1 MRILLNVI
9 FGLVILLLWNCQPPE
24 KKSGTPTRVSY
35 AKGFTLTPAEG
46 YTRVVVQYPYP
57 GAREGF
63 EYWLVSEGRPL
74 PAAPAHVQVVRT
86 PVRRLVCTST
96 THIPLLDYLGETAA
110 LVGFPRTDYISSER
124 MRARI
129 DSGLVTDLGTEKGMN
144 LELVVSTRPDL
155 VMGYTMTR
163 DLGQLRKIQDL
174 NIPVVINAE
183 YLEPHPLGRAEWLKF
198 MAVFLNREE
207 EADSVFRAI
216 EQAYLTTRNAVQHVV
231 LRPTV
236 LSGIMYGDAWFMPGG
251 SNYAAQLLRDAGL
264 QYLWYDNPS
273 RDFLE
278 LSFEAVYARAAKAD
292 LWIGVGAFTT
302 RQELLAAEPRY
313 LLFAPVGNNSV
324 YTYNAR
330 RGATG
335 GSEFLELGYLRPDL
349 ILKDL
354 VKIGH
359 PELLPD
365 YDLFFHARLY

>member
-1 MRILLNVI
+1 
-9 FGLVILLLWNCQPPE
+9 
-24 KKSGTPTRVSY
+24 
-35 AKGFTLTPAEG
+35 
-46 YTRVVVQYPYP
+46 
-57 GAREGF
+57 
-63 EYWLVSEGRPL
+63 
-74 PAAPAHVQVVRT
+74 
-86 PVRRLVCTST
+86 
-96 THIPLLDYLGETAA
+96 
-110 LVGFPRTDYISSER
+110 
-124 MRARI
+124 
-129 DSGLVTDLGTEKGMN
+129 
-144 LELVVSTRPDL
+144 
-155 VMGYTMTR
+155 
-163 DLGQLRKIQDL
+163 
-174 NIPVVINAE
+174 
-183 YLEPHPLGRAEWLKF
+183 
-198 MAVFLNREE
+198 
-207 EADSVFRAI
+207 
-216 EQAYLTTRNAVQHVV
+216 VV